1 MSERKEQQKNETINK
16 QTLNKAMVPYLDFQP
31 SNKPALRVVNTNNY
45 ALAALFGATESRFR
59 AHAP

>member
-16 QTLNKAMVPYLDFQP
+16 QTLNKAMVPYLIFNQARSP
-31 SNKPALRVVNTNNY
+31 PNY
-45 ALAALFGATESRFR
+45 ALAALFGAPESRFR